1 MDIVGDFL
9 TRIRNAN
16 AKQKDRVDIP
26 LSSLKAELARI
37 LKEEGFIANFKTIL
51 DNDRKKG
58 TLRVFLKY
66 SQSKESVI
74 RGLKR
79 VSRPGLRKYCGY
91 DSIPKSREGF
101 AVTILSTPL
110 GLLSDSQAREKK
122 VGGEVLCQVW

>member
-1 MDIVGDFL
+1 MDTVADFL
-9 TRIRNAN
+9 TRVRNAN

-26 LSSLKAELARI
+26 LSSLKAELASI
-37 LKEEGFIANFKTIL
+37 LKEEGFIANFKTIF

-79 VSRPGLRKYCGY
+79 VSRPGRRKYCGY
-91 DSIPKSREGF
+91 DNIPKSREGF